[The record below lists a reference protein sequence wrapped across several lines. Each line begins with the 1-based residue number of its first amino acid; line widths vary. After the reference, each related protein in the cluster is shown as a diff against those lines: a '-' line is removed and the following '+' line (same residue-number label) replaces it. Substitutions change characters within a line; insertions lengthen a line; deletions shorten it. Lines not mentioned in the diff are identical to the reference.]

1 MRVYG
6 KLVYTSGMFHS
17 FLKTDDLRGWKG
29 FLSMMRGLGFEMDG
43 FESYENYCSR
53 SSLKLAPAF
62 SAVEER
68 RNTLYLL
75 ERADRKTVGNYLLS
89 AWRYYT
95 RRACD
100 TDRYDVDFLQRVL
113 RILEHKF
120 EYKS

>member
-6 KLVYTSGMFHS
+6 RLVYTSGMFHG
-17 FLKTDDLRGWKG
+17 FMKTDDLRGWKG
-29 FLSMMRGLGFEMDG
+29 FPAVMRGLGFEPDG
-43 FESYENYCSR
+43 FESYEKYRSG
-53 SSLKLAPAF
+53 SSLKLQPAF

-75 ERADRKTVGNYLLS
+75 EHADRKTVGNYLLS

-100 TDRYDVDFLQRVL
+100 VDRYDVDFLQRVL
-113 RILEHKF
+113 RILERKF
-120 EYKS
+120 EYKT